1 MKAIVTLNGYFNYG
15 NRLQLFALAKVT
27 EKLGD
32 EVVVYWP
39 KGFKTKIKEFLKYET
54 LLRFYFKK
62 EIKIRRFTKKN
73 IPRIF
78 NGNDI
83 TCFIVGSD
91 QVWNPEYLRTK
102 PYLLNANSNSV
113 KIAYAASIGKE
124 TLTKE
129 QLSLFENNLKDYSA
143 ISVREQ
149 SAKDLLQPLTDK
161 KIEVVLDPTLLLN
174 SADYESL
181 EKRPRNVE
189 VGEKFIL
196 CYILGGKEQK
206 AVIDE
211 YAARRGWKVIMFSD
225 KEGSDYGIEEFLY
238 LIHHAELVCTDS
250 FHACVFSFIF
260 ERPFVAFRRT
270 GEANYMYTRLQNF
283 FDTFEL
289 QNREFNGEEITKQN
303 IDVDYAKAK
312 KILQKEREKSLR
324 FLKNALEIGG
334 KTNSAKTPEVG
345 EAI

>member
-15 NRLQLFALAKVT
+15 NRLQLFALAKIT
-27 EKLGD
+27 KELGD

-39 KGFKTKIKEFLKYET
+39 KGFKTKIKEFLKYGT
-54 LLRFYFKK
+54 LFRFHFKK

-78 NGNDI
+78 NGDNI

-102 PYLLNANSNSV
+102 PYLLNSADNSV
-113 KIAYAASIGKE
+113 RISYAASIGKDI
-124 TLTKE
+124 LTRE
-129 QLSLFENNLKDYSA
+129 QLSLFENKLKDYSA

-181 EKRPRNVE
+181 EKRPHNVE

-206 AVIDE
+206 TAIDE
-211 YAARRGWKVIMFSD
+211 FAAKRGWRVIMFSD
-225 KEGSDYGIEEFLY
+225 KEGSNYGIEEFLY
-238 LIHHAELVCTDS
+238 LIHHAELICTDS

-260 ERPFVAFRRT
+260 ERPFVAFKRT
-270 GEANYMYTRLQNF
+270 GEANDMYTRLQNF
-283 FDTFEL
+283 LDTFEM
-289 QNREFNGEEITKQN
+289 QNREFNGEEITEQN
-303 IDVDYAKAK
+303 MEVDYTKAK
-312 KILQKEREKSLR
+312 KILQKEKEKSLR
-324 FLKNALEIGG
+324 FLKNALKTSG
-334 KTNSAKTPEVG
+334 KINSAKTQEMK
-345 EAI
+345 